1 MKLLSTLALIVFF
14 KIAGISSCFA
24 SSLEISLRAHFD
36 DRTVWTISM
45 VSQNYSGCTLRFKR
59 NKEIK
64 RVQPGKENCREIAKL
79 ANELRF
85 SLAPPEIL
93 TAQSESPEYE
103 LIVGTRRVPTFPLA
117 AEECRILP
125 SGKESCS
132 KRNFTKAEKL
142 TEILARHAVAAQGK
156 VHGSR

>member
-1 MKLLSTLALIVFF
+1 
-14 KIAGISSCFA
+14 
-24 SSLEISLRAHFD
+24 
-36 DRTVWTISM
+36 M
-45 VSQNYSGCTLRFKR
+45 VSQNHAGCTLRFKR
-59 NKEIK
+59 DKETK
-64 RVQPGKENCREIAKL
+64 HLQPGKEDCAEIAKL
-79 ANELRF
+79 AGELRS

-103 LIVGTRRVPTFPLA
+103 LKVGARRAPTFPLA

-125 SGKESCS
+125 FGKESCS

-156 VHGSR
+156 VHGSD